1 MVPHDEGAL
10 TVSLVHGVQRFGRLD
25 RIGIGNEQRVD
36 MSQRFRTRDLDA
48 FDHDESDLVGPLL
61 GDVERRV
68 QIASRYERF
77 PRADFDMVRDG
88 DGVEAVFPCL
98 VDAHGRPYAAVREDR
113 VRVKVAFEHMETVD
127 IRNPDVVA
135 QVAYF
140 HLGQFEDFVVA
151 DLTAQR
157 QRAQKQD
164 RNQNFFHLLF
174 I

>member
-1 MVPHDEGAL
+1 
-10 TVSLVHGVQRFGRLD
+10 
-25 RIGIGNEQRVD
+25 

-135 QVAYF
+135 PGRLFPSRAVRRLRRCGFDRSETASPKARPESEFFSSLVY
-140 HLGQFEDFVVA
+140 LGLVYSIKLEKLSEEVS
-151 DLTAQR
+151 LETAFCR
-157 QRAQKQD
+157 
-164 RNQNFFHLLF
+164 
-174 I
+174 